1 MNMLTLQKDTF
12 NLTKL
17 MKIELSDQ
25 ETASR
30 LKT

>member
-1 MNMLTLQKDTF
+1 MNMLILQKDTF